1 MQINGLTSVQVGEIM
16 GMCTIPITI
25 IETEHEET
33 FKEGVYG
40 ADAVLGHYWM
50 WGL

>member
-1 MQINGLTSVQVGEIM
+1 MQINGLTSVQVDEIM
-16 GMCTIPITI
+16 GMRTIPITI
-25 IETEHEET
+25 IEIEHEET
-33 FKEGVYG
+33 FKEGIYG

>member
-1 MQINGLTSVQVGEIM
+1 MQINGLTSVQVDEIM
-16 GMCTIPITI
+16 GMRTIPITI
-25 IETEHEET
+25 IETEHEGTIE
-33 FKEGVYG
+33 EGVYG